1 MPNRSCS
8 TVQQVS
14 KAKSQVLR
22 CAYNCQMSTVP
33 QTTELD
39 GFHERHSLQFINKH
53 KIKPILH
60 MVMCKYRNTMSQKTR
75 IKPKLITKIYFS
87 CYVFK
92 N

>member
-22 CAYNCQMSTVP
+22 CAYNCQMSIVP

-39 GFHERHSLQFINKH
+39 GLHERHSLQFINKH
-53 KIKPILH
+53 TIKRLQLPDVYCPTNHWTRRFSWKTFPPIY
-60 MVMCKYRNTMSQKTR
+60 K
-75 IKPKLITKIYFS
+75 
-87 CYVFK
+87 
-92 N
+92 